1 MKDARCPQLFT
12 LDMRADPYP
21 FYAWLR
27 ERRTAY
33 FDEAH
38 GFWLIARYADIA
50 AALHDPRLRSER
62 SASLEKLKQAGVED
76 LRPIFQAQDDMTLF
90 CDPPKHTRL
99 RALMQKAFT
108 PKSLET
114 MRVLVQRMV
123 DELLAPVQSVGY
135 IELME
140 QFANRLP
147 MYVISEMLGVE
158 RDHFDRFIA
167 WVNDF
172 NTFTGKVNTTAV
184 ENDHAVRSMRAMFAY
199 FTERIES
206 LRAHPRPGLL
216 NDLVQAEL
224 QGDRLTHHELLA
236 NCVLLLAA
244 GFETTANLI
253 GNGMLA
259 LLRHP
264 HQLQK
269 LKDHPEFVT
278 SAVEEMIR
286 YDGSV
291 QFTGRQ
297 VVEDIEIGNRRIQ
310 AGDFVMLLFGA
321 ANRDPERFERPDE
334 FDITRSDNKHLGFG
348 HGIHYCLGAPLA
360 RMEAQVAFVALM
372 NCLSNVRLAVDF
384 DRLEWRD
391 NFSVRGL
398 VALPLEFDRAQ

>member
-1 MKDARCPQLFT
+1 
-12 LDMRADPYP
+12 MRADPYP
-21 FYAWLR
+21 YYAWLR
-27 ERRTAY
+27 INHPVY

-38 GFWLIARYADIA
+38 GFWLLSRYADVA

-62 SASLEKLKQAGVED
+62 STSLEALKEAGAED
-76 LRPIFQAQDDMTLF
+76 LGLVFRAQDDMTLF

-108 PKSLET
+108 PKSLEA
-114 MRVLVQRMV
+114 MRASVQDIV
-123 DELLAPVQSVGY
+123 DELLDAASSAGR

-147 MYVISEMLGVE
+147 MYVISEMLGVARE
-158 RDHFDRFIA
+158 DRERFIT

-172 NTFTGKVNTTAV
+172 NTFTGKVNTTAE
-184 ENDHAVRSMRAMFAY
+184 ENDRAVRSMRAMFDY
-199 FTERIES
+199 FGARIEA
-206 LRAHPRPGLL
+206 LRVHPHPCLL

-236 NCVLLLAA
+236 NCALLLAA
-244 GFETTANLI
+244 GYETTANLI

-264 HQLQK
+264 QQMQRLRREPS
-269 LKDHPEFVT
+269 LM
-278 SAVEEMIR
+278 AGAIEEMIR

-297 VVEDIEIGNRRIQ
+297 AAADLEIGGQRIR
-310 AGDFVMLLFGA
+310 AGEFVMLLFGA
-321 ANRDPERFERPDE
+321 ANRDPARFERPDE
-334 FDITRSDNKHLGFG
+334 FDIARRDNKHLGFG
-348 HGIHYCLGAPLA
+348 HGAHYCLGAPLA
-360 RMEAQVAFVALM
+360 RLEAHVAFTAL
-372 NCLSNVRLAVDF
+372 LARLPDVQLAT

-391 NFSVRGL
+391 NFSVRGP
-398 VALPLEFDRAQ
+398 VALPLAFDKPSISTAARSTSATY